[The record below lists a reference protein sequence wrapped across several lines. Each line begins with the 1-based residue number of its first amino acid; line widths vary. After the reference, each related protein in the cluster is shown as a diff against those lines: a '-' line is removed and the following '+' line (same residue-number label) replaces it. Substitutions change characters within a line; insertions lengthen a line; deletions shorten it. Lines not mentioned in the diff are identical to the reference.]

1 MGNIHNR
8 SYAND
13 NLQRIPYNTQKVLE
27 ANKIIHNVLGPDT
40 LKEYFPH
47 IYVIALPERKTS
59 VMSTLASVGI
69 YPIPVNIVLKQD
81 IPSRFILEEQGIVS
95 PQFQAFNEG
104 RVACHLS
111 HLNALKMFLA
121 DPNASR
127 VLVFEDDLLA
137 PVDRLHLESVLRK
150 NKHRIHKYDI
160 LYLGSIRRACE
171 FDDDVDGISEVPQ
184 DDRFIILGRQAYSL
198 NRHGARVVLN
208 RTIPMVTA
216 GDRMMSGLLTSG
228 ELLGAYFTRSVFLQ
242 DGATYGT
249 TLSNSVETR
258 GECRGS
264 TYKDED
270 PTLSRYRD
278 DTDVNALVDSTFKI
292 GRIHNSVQL
301 TVNERKQAFNAQ
313 KVLDANKILHDV
325 LGPNTLKEYFPH
337 IYIIALPERKTRVI
351 ETLANVGIHPI
362 PVNIVLKNDLP
373 PRSVLEEQGI
383 VSPNFYTA
391 SSTGF
396 NLGRVA
402 CHLSHLNALKMFL
415 ADPNASRVLVFED
428 DLLAPVDRLHLESV
442 LRKNKHRIHKY
453 DILYLGSIRR
463 ACEFDDDV
471 DGISEVPQDDRFQ
484 ILGRQA
490 YSLNKHGAR
499 VVLERSFPM
508 VMPGDR
514 MMSDLLTSGE
524 LLGAYFTQSA
534 FLQDGAT
541 YGTTLGNSVLN
552 RGECQGS
559 KYEDEDHTLLRYRD
573 DTDVNALVEST
584 FGIGRI
590 HNGVQ
595 LTVDE
600 RKQTL
605 QALTS
610 PPTAIPPDT
619 PIVVGLIILTLV
631 CIALIVI
638 IIAISAR

>member
-95 PQFQAFNEG
+95 PQFQAFNE
-104 RVACHLS
+104 
-111 HLNALKMFLA
+111 
-121 DPNASR
+121 
-127 VLVFEDDLLA
+127 
-137 PVDRLHLESVLRK
+137 
-150 NKHRIHKYDI
+150 
-160 LYLGSIRRACE
+160 
-171 FDDDVDGISEVPQ
+171 
-184 DDRFIILGRQAYSL
+184 
-198 NRHGARVVLN
+198 
-208 RTIPMVTA
+208 
-216 GDRMMSGLLTSG
+216 
-228 ELLGAYFTRSVFLQ
+228 
-242 DGATYGT
+242 
-249 TLSNSVETR
+249 
-258 GECRGS
+258 
-264 TYKDED
+264 
-270 PTLSRYRD
+270 
-278 DTDVNALVDSTFKI
+278 
-292 GRIHNSVQL
+292 
-301 TVNERKQAFNAQ
+301 
-313 KVLDANKILHDV
+313 
-325 LGPNTLKEYFPH
+325 
-337 IYIIALPERKTRVI
+337 
-351 ETLANVGIHPI
+351 
-362 PVNIVLKNDLP
+362 
-373 PRSVLEEQGI
+373 
-383 VSPNFYTA
+383 
-391 SSTGF
+391 
-396 NLGRVA
+396 GRVA